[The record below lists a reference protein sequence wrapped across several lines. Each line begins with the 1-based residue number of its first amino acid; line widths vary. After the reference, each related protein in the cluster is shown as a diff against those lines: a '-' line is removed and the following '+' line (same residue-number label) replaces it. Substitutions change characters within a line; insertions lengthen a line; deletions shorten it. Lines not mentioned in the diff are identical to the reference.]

1 MFTCYLAI
9 SEIEFTATGFDP
21 RDDIFSV
28 TVRAVYTY
36 HIQLAVSHLSSCP
49 LEVTASSSLLRGR
62 NGQCHSKF
70 YAVAATV
77 WTSEFASLVVLRE
90 SFQEAFVAIVTD
102 ELVMRHTT
110 PPRVASPRSCYPSAA
125 QMPTLMGWYFPSIA
139 NPPTASR
146 RHSKKSVWFAERRDS
161 FSLPH

>member
-1 MFTCYLAI
+1 VFTCYLAI

-28 TVRAVYTY
+28 AVRAVYTC
-36 HIQLAVSHLSSCP
+36 HIQLAVSHLSSFP

-77 WTSEFASLVVLRE
+77 WTSEFAFLVVLLRK
-90 SFQEAFVAIVTD
+90 SLQEAFVAIVTD

-110 PPRVASPRSCYPSAA
+110 PSCGKPKVMLCFGCPNAHSHRLVFSKHRKRADGQQKALKEAALVCGAS
-125 QMPTLMGWYFPSIA
+125 
-139 NPPTASR
+139 
-146 RHSKKSVWFAERRDS
+146 
-161 FSLPH
+161 

>member
-36 HIQLAVSHLSSCP
+36 HIQLAVSHLSSFP

-77 WTSEFASLVVLRE
+77 WTSEFAFLVVLLRK
-90 SFQEAFVAIVTD
+90 SLQEAFV
-102 ELVMRHTT
+102 E
-110 PPRVASPRSCYPSAA
+110 S
-125 QMPTLMGWYFPSIA
+125 
-139 NPPTASR
+139 
-146 RHSKKSVWFAERRDS
+146 
-161 FSLPH
+161 